1 MVTVSKKAK
10 MLLQIPQDCEV
21 QEKINE
27 IWFFEIGKK
36 RKIYFDD
43 VLDDLAADQSK
54 LYCYLDGQMQL
65 SLTKKCAIV
74 SQ

>member
-1 MVTVSKKAK
+1 MRSVVTVSEKAK
-10 MLLQIPQDCEV
+10 MLLQIPNDCEV

-43 VLDDLAADQSK
+43 VFDELSQDRSK
-54 LYCYLDGQMQL
+54 IYCYLDEY
-65 SLTKKCAIV
+65 S
-74 SQ
+74 